1 MLFPGGRFA
10 LWSLGTSLGLPV
22 SGDSPFTAPSRF
34 PRQPLPVSGQ
44 PLHSPFPCPATA
56 PPPHELICF

>member
-22 SGDSPFTAPSRF
+22 SGDSPFPFLATAPS
-34 PRQPLPVSGQ
+34 QPLP
-44 PLHSPFPCPATA
+44 SPPAR
-56 PPPHELICF
+56 LL